1 MLHNQTPTM
10 PTPVALRVKKNRD
23 AMRAAGLRPIQ
34 IWVPDTRHPNFLKEA
49 KRQSILAAKA
59 DRADLSL
66 SKMAEQAAALAS
78 DWTE

>member
-1 MLHNQTPTM
+1 MYKRTLTM
-10 PTPVALRVKKNRD
+10 TNPVALRVKKNRD

-59 DRADLSL
+59 DRADPSL
-66 SKMAEQAAALAS
+66 SKMAEQAAVLTS
-78 DWTE
+78 DWTG